1 MLEFLQEKITKL
13 FDKLSKRGLL
23 SEQDIDDALKDI
35 RIALL
40 EADVHYRVVKELLES
55 VKQKV
60 MGEELSKSINPSQY
74 LLGILKAELIRII
87 GAPGS
92 VKING
97 TGDIVML
104 VGLQGTGKTTT
115 AVKLA
120 KYMKDKKGFKP
131 YLVSIDFNPPASAS
145 HP

>member
-40 EADVHYRVVKELLES
+40 EADVHYRVVKELIES

-87 GAPGS
+87 GA
-92 VKING
+92 
-97 TGDIVML
+97 
-104 VGLQGTGKTTT
+104 
-115 AVKLA
+115 
-120 KYMKDKKGFKP
+120 
-131 YLVSIDFNPPASAS
+131 
-145 HP
+145 